1 MCAMVEMVWKSQWSP
16 VKDGSC
22 HCEWAA
28 IAAMAREI
36 FGYQLTTTF
45 GKLNL
50 LSRYLLETEMYET
63 LSLKKNGLPSTSIG
77 DFIVGFQSMKGIGPS

>member
-1 MCAMVEMVWKSQWSP
+1 MGVASAS
-16 VKDGSC
+16 
-22 HCEWAA
+22 EWAA

-63 LSLKKNGLPSTSIG
+63 LSLKKMGYLLPRLAISLL
-77 DFIVGFQSMKGIGPS
+77 DFRA